1 MMKKSMI
8 LLLALL
14 MLAAGAWAEEEET
27 PLPQSVRKLCEEI
40 HPGYAV
46 AAHDGWGSEQ
56 AGQFAL
62 VLKRGEDNVLCF
74 AEKAQEDEAYRLT
87 IDNTNA
93 IYDGDE
99 LPSLLIDTGGDVLF
113 YGYDDGIDA
122 VHYHT
127 EKQSG
132 QWQAMDVTAYENLN
146 GGYRSIQSGVMDG
159 YLYYDENAE
168 DENGNILHGFSYA
181 PILVSEAF
189 ESAMEPQNFDINL
202 YDADPVYGLFQTS
215 RMPGVAE
222 KWLRD
227 GEELVAV
234 DLKRDHVIMLL
245 EQENGKKRLR
255 IASLVDGLYQIE
267 ESGALP
273 SDMGMDA
280 FHAGEDELYL
290 TRAGGMLQYGFERQQ
305 DGLWRMT
312 YMDAEERIIL
322 PFGGVCALEASALK
336 RNNGIYYGTHPW
348 NDLMEID
355 FEALPHTVG
364 QAVEMMD
371 QSAYALVHNP
381 NPNDRLHLRTAPD
394 KNAASLG
401 KFYNR
406 TPVYII
412 ERGKAW
418 THVRIGSE
426 EQGMTGYMMTKF
438 LAFDEEEKEKLA
450 CAFPQ
455 KHLLDGHAENGVAMY
470 RQTNANGRTDE
481 RFENNYGDFI
491 IGVSG
496 DAWFVVLRADGAVG
510 YVPQDYF
517 WDGNG

>member
-8 LLLALL
+8 LLLVLL

-27 PLPQSVRKLCEEI
+27 PLPQSVRALCEEI
-40 HPGYAV
+40 HPGYVV
-46 AAHDGWGSEQ
+46 ALHDGWGSERT
-56 AGQFAL
+56 GQFAL
-62 VLKRGEDNVLCF
+62 VLKRGEDNILCI
-74 AEKAQEDEAYRLT
+74 AEKGQDDAAYRLT

-93 IYDGDE
+93 IYDGDQ
-99 LPSLLIDTGGDVLF
+99 LPSLLIDTGGDVLY
-113 YGYDDGIDA
+113 YGYDDGMNA

-132 QWQAMDVTAYENLN
+132 KWKTLDVTAYENLN
-146 GGYRSIQSGVMDG
+146 GGYRSVQSGVGEG
-159 YLYYDENAE
+159 YLYYDEDAE
-168 DENGNILHGFSYA
+168 DENGNLLHGFSYA
-181 PILVSEAF
+181 PILVGEAF

-222 KWLRD
+222 KWLHD
-227 GEELVAV
+227 GETLIAV
-234 DLKRDHVIMLL
+234 DLKCDHVIMLL
-245 EQENGKKRLR
+245 EQENGKRKLR
-255 IASLVDGLYQIE
+255 IASLVDGLYQLE
-267 ESGALP
+267 ESGELP

-322 PFGGVCALEASALK
+322 PFGGVCPLEASALK
-336 RNNGIYYGTHPW
+336 RNNGVYYGTHPW

-355 FEALPHTVG
+355 FEALPHTVN

-381 NPNDRLHLRTAPD
+381 DPNDRLHLRAAPD

-406 TPVYII
+406 TPVYIL
-412 ERGKAW
+412 ERGKTW
-418 THVRIGSE
+418 TKVRVGSE
-426 EQGMTGYMMTKF
+426 EQGLTGYMMTKF
-438 LAFDEEEKEKLA
+438 LAFDEAEKEKLV

-455 KHLLDGHAENGVAMY
+455 KHLIDAHAENGLSMY
-470 RQTNANGRTDE
+470 RETNANGRTDE
-481 RFENNYGDFI
+481 IFENNYGDFI
-491 IGVSG
+491 IGVAG
-496 DAWFVVLRADGAVG
+496 DAWFVVLRTDGAVG